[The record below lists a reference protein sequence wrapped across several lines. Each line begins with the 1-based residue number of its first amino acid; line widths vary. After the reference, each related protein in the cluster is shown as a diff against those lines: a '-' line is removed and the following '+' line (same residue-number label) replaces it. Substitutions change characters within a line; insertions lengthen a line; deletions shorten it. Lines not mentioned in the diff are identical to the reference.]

1 MKKLL
6 KQLEKRGFN
15 NSRLSE
21 DGIEVRGLIE
31 DDYIQIELSENGYI
45 YLTTE
50 NSDMQV
56 DNNLNSILEG
66 LNDLADE

>member
-1 MKKLL
+1 MEKLL

-31 DDYIQIELSENGYI
+31 DDYIQIEVISNGNVLLSIENGSM
-45 YLTTE
+45 E
-50 NSDMQV
+50 V
-56 DNNLNSILEG
+56 ENNLNAIIEG